1 MLGSCKRSRVI
12 NNFNH
17 NFSISLIEIA
27 CGTPE
32 RRVKIARASFRSGG
46 SRFQYGSS
54 LYEHIR
60 RFRRVNRRCRLGYY
74 RYTVKKLI
82 RCYLSIILLA

>member
-1 MLGSCKRSRVI
+1 MWHAGTTRKNS
-12 NNFNH
+12 
-17 NFSISLIEIA
+17 A
-27 CGTPE
+27 CF
-32 RRVKIARASFRSGG
+32 VSFG
-46 SRFQYGSS
+46 SRFQNDSS

-74 RYTVKKLI
+74 RYMVKKLI